1 MKSET
6 LFAAFSSPPKRLD
19 PVLSYNANEWAI
31 IGQIYEPPLQY
42 NYLKR
47 PYVLEPLTLT
57 QMPTIRYLDENGVEV
72 EEDASTVAFSEYRLD
87 LRKDVKYQNHPAFVK
102 DAQGDI

>member
-1 MKSET
+1 MSGRS
-6 LFAAFSSPPKRLD
+6 L
-19 PVLSYNANEWAI
+19 
-31 IGQIYEPPLQY
+31 GQIYEPPLQY

-102 DAQGDI
+102 DAQRDI